1 MCNHTKDIITT
12 AGNLGLKDSWIFQ
25 KSLPFPSSLY
35 WAYMLMLF
43 KSIAYYIC
51 YVTVCQLLYLSHFQY
66 SQRIANCATGTFW
79 IPYWDFLNTFFRRKW
94 DFLNTKNFKWE
105 KFRKS
110 FLIEQMGLF
119 EYFSVRLQEFSSS
132 FFLRKRSFY
141 RSSLESGK
149 SKWMQ
154 MGLFEYFWN
163 RYYW

>member
-1 MCNHTKDIITT
+1 MCNHTWGYHYYRRKFRIK
-12 AGNLGLKDSWIFQ
+12 GLGDFQ
-25 KSLPFPSSLY
+25 RSLPFPSSLY
-35 WAYMLMLF
+35 LAYMLMLF

-51 YVTVCQLLYLSHFQY
+51 YVIVRQLLYLAHFQHL
-66 SQRIANCATGTFW
+66 QRIPNCATGTFW
-79 IPYWDFLNTFFRRKW
+79 IPYWDFLNTFFRQKW

-119 EYFSVRLQEFSSS
+119 EYFSESLQDFSWD

-163 RYYW
+163 RYYR